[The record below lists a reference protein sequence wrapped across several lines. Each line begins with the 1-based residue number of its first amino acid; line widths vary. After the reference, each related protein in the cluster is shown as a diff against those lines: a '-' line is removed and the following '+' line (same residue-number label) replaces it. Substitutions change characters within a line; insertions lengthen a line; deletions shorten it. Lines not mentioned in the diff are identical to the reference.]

1 MRRRKEAV
9 LDFTSLLDIVLIIL
23 FFFILFSYMETGE
36 AREKAEA
43 AVSEAAAISETADRR
58 EAEAEYK
65 IKEAENAKQ
74 QAMDELEGIRSINK
88 NATANLEAL
97 QEFGRNESVMLRMD
111 ISPDGG
117 SMQFTAYRDNSEISN
132 VTADTES
139 DISGDILHILQ
150 DCGYSADDTVLLGF
164 MYDSSEKGSYSAYSN
179 VQQALKKVKGSY
191 KSLYISETD
200 ESIFREE

>member
-74 QAMDELEGIRSINK
+74 QAM
-88 NATANLEAL
+88 EAL
-97 QEFGRNESVMLRMD
+97 GY
-111 ISPDGG
+111 G
-117 SMQFTAYRDNSEISN
+117 SIENPLEYSDFPE
-132 VTADTES
+132 TEVEVP
-139 DISGDILHILQ
+139 ITL
-150 DCGYSADDTVLLGF
+150 A
-164 MYDSSEKGSYSAYSN
+164 
-179 VQQALKKVKGSY
+179 
-191 KSLYISETD
+191 
-200 ESIFREE
+200 